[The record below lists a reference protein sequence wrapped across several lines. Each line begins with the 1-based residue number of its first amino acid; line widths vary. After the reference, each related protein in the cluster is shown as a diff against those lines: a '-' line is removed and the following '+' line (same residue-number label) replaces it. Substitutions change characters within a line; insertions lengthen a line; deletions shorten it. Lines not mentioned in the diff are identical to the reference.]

1 MKRVRFALVLTR
13 RYLSSAILIPA
24 MKTTLACLIFPMTG
38 LFFAGCSTVD
48 SRISG
53 HQADFNTWPPA
64 VQQQVR
70 AGHINI
76 GFTREQVQVALGSPD
91 HVFARTAAT
100 GSYEVWSYRDRG
112 PRFSIGVGMASFGR
126 HSATGFGVA
135 TGTDPY
141 PDERLRVI
149 FDAYG
154 RVNSIEQM
162 TKR

>member
-24 MKTTLACLIFPMTG
+24 MKTTLAYLIFPIVG
-38 LFFAGCSTVD
+38 LFVAGCSTVE

-70 AGHINI
+70 TGHINI

-91 HVFARTAAT
+91 HVFARTAAN

-112 PRFSIGVGMASFGR
+112 PHFSFGVGMASFGR
-126 HSATGFGVA
+126 GSAVGGGIGVGS
-135 TGTDPY
+135 TPY
-141 PDERLRVI
+141 PDEKLRVI

-154 RVNSIEQM
+154 RVSSIEQV
-162 TKR
+162 TRR